1 MPDRIED
8 DVGSARSDNIGRY
21 ALSPSEGRAVA
32 FADHRRRGTLV
43 ALGTR
48 GIVRLGDR
56 QDKISVFADAG
67 DYFSGRGPS
76 SRATIFVD
84 FGVFHENP
92 AVAGQIRASV
102 V

>member
-8 DVGSARSDNIGRY
+8 DRTTSAPPDPTTSNGI
-21 ALSPSEGRAVA
+21 AVA
-32 FADHRRRGTLV
+32 FAETSARLFSP
-43 ALGTR
+43 LGTR

-67 DYFSGRGPS
+67 DYFSGRRPS
-76 SRATIFVD
+76 FRATIFVD

-92 AVAGQIRASV
+92 TIAGQIRASV

>member
-1 MPDRIED
+1 MPDRIEE
-8 DVGSARSDNIGRY
+8 DVGSARSDNIGRMRY
-21 ALSPSEGRAVA
+21 RYLIGLQLRSPIIVGEALL
-32 FADHRRRGTLV
+32 D
-43 ALGTR
+43 LGTR

-67 DYFSGRGPS
+67 DYFSGRRPS

-92 AVAGQIRASV
+92 TIAGQIRASV

>member
-8 DVGSARSDNIGRY
+8 DVGSAGSENMVAMRY
-21 ALSPSEGRAVA
+21 LMGLAVA
-32 FADHRRRGTLV
+32 FAESSARHFSP
-43 ALGTR
+43 LGTR

-56 QDKISVFADAG
+56 QDKISVFAHAG
-67 DYFSGRGPS
+67 DYLSGRRPS

-92 AVAGQIRASV
+92 TIAGQIRASV

>member
-8 DVGSARSDNIGRY
+8 DVGSARSDNIRRY
-21 ALSPSEGRAVA
+21 ALSPTERPAVA
-32 FADHRRRGTLV
+32 FAETSARHFSR
-43 ALGTR
+43 LGTR

-56 QDKISVFADAG
+56 QDKISVFADTG

-92 AVAGQIRASV
+92 TIAGQIRASM
-102 V
+102 